1 MAMRR
6 TFHRSMDGWWRRDPF
21 FIRYMAR
28 EATAPFVAAYAI
40 VLLVGIVS
48 LARGADAYEEWLE
61 ALASPGWIVAHAIL
75 VAIFAYH
82 TYTWF
87 QIMPK
92 TMPPVVVRG
101 RRLAPEVITFA
112 GIAAAVLASLA
123 VWILAAYGAP

>member
-6 TFHRSMDGWWRRDPF
+6 TFDRSMDGWWRRDPF

-92 TMPPVVVRG
+92 TMPPVVVGG
-101 RRLAPEVITFA
+101 RRLAPEAITFA

-123 VWILAAYGAP
+123 LWILAAYGAP

>member
-1 MAMRR
+1 
-6 TFHRSMDGWWRRDPF
+6 MDGWWRRDPF

-40 VLLVGIVS
+40 VLLVGIAS
-48 LARGADAYEEWLE
+48 LAYGAGAYEDWLD

-101 RRLAPEVITFA
+101 RRLAPEAITFA

-123 VWILAAYGAP
+123 LWVLAAHGGP

>member
-1 MAMRR
+1 
-6 TFHRSMDGWWRRDPF
+6 
-21 FIRYMAR
+21 MAR

-40 VLLVGIVS
+40 VLLVGIVA
-48 LARGADAYEEWLE
+48 LASGADAYEDWLE

-92 TMPPVVVRG
+92 TMPPVVVGG
-101 RRLAPEVITFA
+101 RRLAPEAITFA

-123 VWILAAYGAP
+123 LWILAAYGAP

>member
-1 MAMRR
+1 
-6 TFHRSMDGWWRRDPF
+6 MDGWWRRDPF

-40 VLLVGIVS
+40 VLLAGIVS
-48 LARGADAYEEWLE
+48 LAYGADAYEDWLE
-61 ALASPGWIVAHAIL
+61 ALGSPGWIVAHVIL
-75 VAIFAYH
+75 VAVFAYH

-101 RRLAPEVITFA
+101 RKLAPEAITFA
-112 GIAAAVLASLA
+112 GITAAVIASLA
-123 VWILAAYGAP
+123 LWVLAAYGGP

>member
-1 MAMRR
+1 MG
-6 TFHRSMDGWWRRDPF
+6 GWWRRDPF
-21 FIRYMAR
+21 FMRYMAR

-40 VLLVGIVS
+40 VLLAGIVA
-48 LARGADAYEEWLE
+48 LARGPNEYDAWLE
-61 ALASPGWIVAHAIL
+61 ALRGPGWIAAHGLL

-101 RRLAPEVITFA
+101 RRLAPETITFA
-112 GIAAAVLASLA
+112 GIAAAILASLA
-123 VWILAAYGAP
+123 LWILATRFAS

>member
-1 MAMRR
+1 
-6 TFHRSMDGWWRRDPF
+6 MDGWWRRDPF

-48 LARGADAYEEWLE
+48 LAYGADAYEDWLE
-61 ALASPGWIVAHAIL
+61 ALSSPGWIVAHVIL

-92 TMPPVVVRG
+92 TMPPIVVRG
-101 RRLAPEVITFA
+101 RRLAPEVIAFA

-123 VWILAAYGAP
+123 LWVLAAYGGR

>member
-1 MAMRR
+1 
-6 TFHRSMDGWWRRDPF
+6 MDGWWRRDPF

-61 ALASPGWIVAHAIL
+61 ALASTGWIVAHAIL

-123 VWILAAYGAP
+123 LWILVAYGAP

>member
-1 MAMRR
+1 
-6 TFHRSMDGWWRRDPF
+6 MDGWWRRDPF

-28 EATAPFVAAYAI
+28 EATAPFVALYAI
-40 VLLVGIVS
+40 VLLAGIVS
-48 LARGADAYEEWLE
+48 LAYGADAYEDWLE
-61 ALASPGWIVAHAIL
+61 ALASPGWIAAHAIL

-101 RRLAPEVITFA
+101 RRLAPEAITFA

-123 VWILAAYGAP
+123 LWVLAAYGGR

>member
-1 MAMRR
+1 
-6 TFHRSMDGWWRRDPF
+6 MDGWWRRDPF

-48 LARGADAYEEWLE
+48 LAYGADAYEDWLE
-61 ALASPGWIVAHAIL
+61 ALTSPGWIVAHAIL

-101 RRLAPEVITFA
+101 RRLAPEAITFA

-123 VWILAAYGAP
+123 LWVLAAYGGP